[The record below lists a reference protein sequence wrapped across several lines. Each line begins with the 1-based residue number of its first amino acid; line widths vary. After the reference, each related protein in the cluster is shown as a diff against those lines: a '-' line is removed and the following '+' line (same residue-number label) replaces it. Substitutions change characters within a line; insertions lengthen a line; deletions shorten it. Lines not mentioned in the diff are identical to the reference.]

1 MCAAIEQNLSVRS
14 IRSPLGVPKE
24 GSECET
30 LFQWAHYRTFRGVR
44 LSQLLV
50 MIPNGQWLGG
60 DTKQRARIMNK
71 LKLRGFR
78 SGASDYFLAIPASN
92 FSGMWLEMKRT
103 KRSATSQEQEDFGML
118 MMERGYQFK
127 ICKGAL
133 EAITEI
139 EVYLKFQAGETTAP
153 IGNNTTKG
161 ISNA

>member
-60 DTKQRARIMNK
+60 DAKQRARIMNR

-78 SGASDYFLAIPASN
+78 SGASDYFLAIRTPYH
-92 FSGMWLEMKRT
+92 GGLWIEMKRT
-103 KRSATSQEQEDFGML
+103 KRSTTSQEQEDFGML
-118 MMERGYQFK
+118 MMEQGYLFE
-127 ICKGAL
+127 ICKGAV
-133 EAITEI
+133 EAMSII
-139 EVYLKFQAGETTAP
+139 ERYLKLAGGSSAP
-153 IGNNTTKG
+153 IGNTTTKG